1 MRTDRFGCLQVLK
14 ITCGYGT
21 ILGCSLDPGWKP
33 QGFPP
38 SMSQRFVSALGLGSK
53 RAETATVIFLCAVKN
68 HGEPS
73 LFKDLHWRGGGQWVI
88 GSAAGVQCSTSESQL
103 ENSVCDFSDLTVL
116 EAACGRV
123 ASRNF
128 LFELI
133 MKKGTESPSATLS
146 SEVVSPFYRR
156 NMERQRSVCI
166 WKGRLV
172 CKILKPEDGSM
183 FADSK
188 AVCPSPIWAA
198 QDQSAGEDPSGR
210 QNSAMLTRF
219 HVQLAHAHKH
229 TLWDFS
235 HTLKTSVG
243 FHILCTI

>member
-1 MRTDRFGCLQVLK
+1 MLASVEDHLRIWDSSRLLTGPWLE
-14 ITCGYGT
+14 TA
-21 ILGCSLDPGWKP
+21 
-33 QGFPP
+33 GFSP

-146 SEVVSPFYRR
+146 SEVVLLFIGETWRD
-156 NMERQRSVCI
+156 NDQFAF
-166 WKGRLV
+166 GR
-172 CKILKPEDGSM
+172 G
-183 FADSK
+183 
-188 AVCPSPIWAA
+188 
-198 QDQSAGEDPSGR
+198 G
-210 QNSAMLTRF
+210 
-219 HVQLAHAHKH
+219 
-229 TLWDFS
+229 
-235 HTLKTSVG
+235 
-243 FHILCTI
+243 